1 MMHDMKI
8 SDMEKKD
15 NSQSSILYDQ
25 GSYPYGLKIQLDAE
39 TYRKLGL
46 GEPPKI
52 GAKMM
57 LLAHVE
63 VCSIYK
69 EPSKGDDHNYSMGL
83 QITEMDLKPHEEK
96 EEKAAATVLYGEG

>member
-1 MMHDMKI
+1 MIDMKLT
-8 SDMEKKD
+8 DMEKKD

-25 GSYPYGLKIQLDAE
+25 ASYPYGLKVQLDVEA
-39 TYRKLGL
+39 YRKLGL

-83 QITEMDLKPHEEK
+83 QITEMDLKPHDEEK
-96 EEKAAATVLYGEG
+96 KETAESVMYGEG

>member
-1 MMHDMKI
+1 MKNMMI

-15 NSQSSILYDQ
+15 NYQTSVLYDQ
-25 GSYPYGLKIQLDAE
+25 SSYPYGLKIQLDAE
-39 TYRKLGL
+39 SYRKLGL

-52 GAKMM
+52 GSKMM

-83 QITEMDLKPHEEK
+83 QITEMDLKPHEENK
-96 EEKAAATVLYGEG
+96 EETAESVMYGEG